1 MVTRLSRKLHPGE
14 EIIYDSCL
22 YDSGSGDDET
32 IRNCGTAKCRGIMY
46 SKKENRRRK
55 EGDSF
60 HQSF

>member
-1 MVTRLSRKLHPGE
+1 LHPGE